1 MATIQEHREWKKAN
15 PNWPLTVHPSGQWV
29 KTINGKA
36 IYFGPLHDR
45 DSAYAKWVQMRSFA
59 KPRTKAPATE
69 AKKKR
74 TPRALTVEKLLAKH
88 RADMNSRVEAGRLAK
103 VTRKNYA
110 ALHGILQMAGVL
122 GIASDNM
129 NPTEFAKVAKTI
141 ESSGRSLST
150 QKNVITSLKTVFN
163 WGADMELCRQVN
175 FGPRLKSP
183 SVVSIE
189 NEREERGGVRF
200 IEREVILAAIEAA
213 EPPMKIAILLGINC
227 AFYPSDTIN
236 VLKKSFH
243 SEGPVVYHD
252 FRRAKTFQK
261 RKAVL
266 WPETVAAIKTWW
278 HLFRPPHCRRRAAT
292 TLATEFSKLLA
303 GLDMKLKPG
312 VGIGSLRHTFAS
324 VVDSVPDQKMIDLV
338 MGHTS
343 KGLQKRVYTTVNLDE
358 LKRLKVLS
366 DKVHDWLYGGEY
378 GEPVCG

>member
-1 MATIQEHREWKKAN
+1 MATIQEHREWKEAN

-59 KPRTKAPATE
+59 KPRPVAK

-74 TPRALTVEKLLAKH
+74 TPRALTVERLLAKH
-88 RADMNSRVEAGRLAK
+88 RSDMNDRVKAGRLAK
-103 VTRKNYA
+103 VTRNGYA
-110 ALHGILQMAGVL
+110 ALHGVLALAGVL
-122 GIASDNM
+122 KTAADNM
-129 NPTEFAKVAKTI
+129 NPLEFARVARII
-141 ESSGRSLST
+141 EASGRRLST
-150 QKNVITSLKTVFN
+150 QKNIITSLKTVFN

-175 FGPRLKSP
+175 FGPRLKPP
-183 SVVSIE
+183 SALSIE
-189 NEREERGGVRF
+189 NEREKKGAIRF
-200 IEREVILAAIEAA
+200 IEREVILAAIHSAA
-213 EPPMKIAILLGINC
+213 PPMKIAILLGINC

-236 VLKKSFH
+236 ILKENFH

-252 FRRAKTFQK
+252 FRRVKTLQK

-266 WPETVAAIKTWW
+266 WPETAAAIGEWW
-278 HLFRPPHCRRRAAT
+278 HLFRPPNRRRRTASALT
-292 TLATEFSKLLA
+292 SDFSRLLTGLNIKLE
-303 GLDMKLKPG
+303 PG
-312 VGIGSLRHTFAS
+312 VGIGSLRYTFAS

-358 LKRLKVLS
+358 LKRLQVLS
-366 DKVHDWLYGGEY
+366 DRVRDWLYGGEC
-378 GEPVCG
+378 GESVCG